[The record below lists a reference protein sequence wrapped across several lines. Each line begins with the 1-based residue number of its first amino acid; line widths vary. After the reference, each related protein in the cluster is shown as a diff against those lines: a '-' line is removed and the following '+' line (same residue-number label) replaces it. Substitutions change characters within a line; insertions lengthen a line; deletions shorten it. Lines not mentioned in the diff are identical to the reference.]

1 MWIVKLA
8 LDRPYTFVVVAIL
21 VLIMGALA
29 IIPGTPLATPV
40 DIFPNINIPV
50 VSIVWNY
57 TGFSPQD
64 MEGHIVTITER
75 ALTTT
80 VNDIEHIEST
90 SLNGVA
96 VVKVY
101 FHPNVKIDMA
111 VAQITAVS
119 QTQLRQLPAGTTP
132 PLILQYSA
140 SSVPIVQMSLA
151 SPSESEQTLNDLSL
165 NFVRVRLTTIQG
177 AAIPYPYGGKQRL
190 VSVDINIPALQA
202 RGLTPNDVVN
212 AISAQNLILPS
223 GTAKIGT
230 LEYDI
235 AMNGSPLTAD
245 DLNNVPVKV
254 QNGAII
260 YVRDVAH
267 VRDGFSPQTNIV
279 RQEGVRSTLL
289 SIIKNGNVSTLKIVD
304 DVKNLIPAIKA
315 IIPSDVQVRTLFD
328 QSLFVKASISG
339 VAREAIIA
347 ACLTALMILLFL
359 GDWRSTL
366 IIAISIPLSVLSSII
381 ILSALGETLNIM
393 TLGGLALAVGIL
405 VDDATVTIENIDNY
419 HERGH
424 KKRDAILKGA
434 SQIAVPAFVSSICIC
449 IVFVPMFALSGVAR
463 FLFVPLAESVV
474 FAVLASYFFSRTL
487 VPTLAMYLMKDEEG
501 GDEGQGEGHPDDPA
515 GDDRG
520 RDPPDDSPA
529 DGPTADR
536 HLHEEQHPDERYV
549 PKKVQPALQQAAVA
563 LHRAG
568 PGADPIRY
576 QAQQQQQAP
585 GGDDEPS
592 DLYEQARRDHEQ
604 AVRDHEQ
611 AQRDREG
618 ARRAHGKEE
627 QPGPHREDDPRG
639 ENAGDPPRD
648 DHGQP
653 LKKRKKKEPTGIF
666 GRFQAGFER
675 RFEKLREGYHTRLDG
690 ALRHHWLFAILF
702 LALCLGS
709 LLLLPFLGQ
718 DFFPTVDAGQFKLH
732 IRAKTGTRIEET
744 ARLCDEIEKKI
755 HDVIPPKDLDSV
767 LDNIGLPYSGINLS
781 YSNSGVIGSADADIQ
796 VALKPGH
803 RPTADYQ
810 KELRIKLPQEFPGTL
825 FMFQPADIVNQIL
838 NFGLPAPIDVQIIGT
853 DVGKNLAT
861 AIKIQDELKQV
872 PGAVDVHVQQPY
884 DEPRFNILMDRSQ
897 AERTGITAQQIA
909 QSVLVALSGSFQTSP
924 AFWLNPKNGVTYNI
938 AIQAPQYNVSSLQD
952 LENLPVHGTGSSQI
966 LANLASI
973 QRNAEPAAVY
983 HYNVRPVI
991 DVYANV
997 QGRDLG
1003 AVADQVQ
1010 KIVDGHRKDLPTGT
1024 EMSIRGQVK
1033 TMHDSFVGLGGGL
1046 VGAIVLVYLL
1056 MVVNFQSWSE
1066 PFIIIMA
1073 LPGALAGIC
1082 WMLFLTGTT
1091 LSVPALMGAIM
1102 CIGVAT
1108 ANSILVISFAKER
1121 FAESGDAHQAV
1132 LEAGTTRLRPVI
1144 MTALAMIIG
1153 MVPMALGLGEGGEQ
1167 NAPLGR
1173 AVIGGLMVA
1182 TIATLFFVPTVYSI
1196 VRGKAKRDDDRDGRR
1211 RQPERHR
1218 PQDDE
1223 SSPQPGAARPAHST

>member
-8 LDRPYTFVVVAIL
+8 LNRPYTFVVVAIL
-21 VLIMGALA
+21 VLILGLVD
-29 IIPGTPLATPV
+29 ILPWSPLATPV

-50 VSIVWNY
+50 VSIIWTY
-57 TGFSPQD
+57 TGLSPQD

-119 QTQLRQLPAGTTP
+119 QTQLRQLPAGSTP

-140 SSVPIVQMSLA
+140 SSVPIVQMSLS

-165 NFVRVRLTTIQG
+165 NFVRVKLTTIEG

-190 VSVDINIPALQA
+190 VSVDINIPELQA

-223 GTAKIGT
+223 GTAKIGP
-230 LEYDI
+230 LEYDV
-235 AMNGSPLTAD
+235 AMNGSPLTSD

-260 YVRDVAH
+260 YLRDVAH

-279 RQEGVRSTLL
+279 RQDGVRSTLL
-289 SIIKNGNVSTLKIVD
+289 SIIKNGDVSTLKIVD
-304 DVKNLIPAIKA
+304 NVKGMIPAIKA
-315 IIPSDVQVRTLFD
+315 LIPPDVQVRTLFD
-328 QSLFVKASISG
+328 QSLFVKASITG
-339 VAREAIIA
+339 VAREALIA
-347 ACLTALMILLFL
+347 AVLTALMILLFL

-366 IIAISIPLSVLSSII
+366 IIAVSIPLSVLSSII
-381 ILSALGETLNIM
+381 ILSALGETMNIM
-393 TLGGLALAVGIL
+393 TLGGLALSVGIL

-419 HERGH
+419 LERGY
-424 KKRDAILKGA
+424 KKRSAILRGA

-487 VPTLAMYLMKDEEG
+487 IPTLAMYLMKGEEG
-501 GDEGQGEGHPDDPA
+501 GEGDDHEEAGDHHRSQDGREPHDQDDGEQAHDDNGHPA
-515 GDDRG
+515 
-520 RDPPDDSPA
+520 
-529 DGPTADR
+529 
-536 HLHEEQHPDERYV
+536 EDERYG
-549 PKKVQPALQQAAVA
+549 PRHGQPALQQAQIA
-563 LHRAG
+563 LHRAV
-568 PGADPIRY
+568 PGAEPIRY
-576 QAQQQQQAP
+576 PQAEDEEQLDPYEQAQR
-585 GGDDEPS
+585 DH
-592 DLYEQARRDHEQ
+592 EQARRDHEQ
-604 AVRDHEQ
+604 AEHDHK
-611 AQRDREG
+611 
-618 ARRAHGKEE
+618 RAHKKGGDEFE
-627 QPGPHREDDPRG
+627 DEDDEKPK
-639 ENAGDPPRD
+639 
-648 DHGQP
+648 
-653 LKKRKKKEPTGIF
+653 KKREKPAPKSFF
-666 GRFQAGFER
+666 GKFQAGFEH
-675 RFEKLREGYHTRLDG
+675 RFEKLREGYHSKLDS
-690 ALRHHWLFAILF
+690 ALHHHWIFAICF

-709 LLLLPFLGQ
+709 LILVPFLGR
-718 DFFPTVDAGQFKLH
+718 DFFPAVDAGQFKLH

-744 ARLCDEIEKKI
+744 ARLCDEIEAKI
-755 HDVIPPKDLDSV
+755 RDVIPGKELDGI

-796 VALKPGH
+796 VSLKEGH
-803 RPTADYQ
+803 KPTADYQ

-838 NFGLPAPIDVQIIGT
+838 NFGLPAPIDIQIIGS
-853 DVGKNLAT
+853 DVGKNLTLAT
-861 AIKIQDELKQV
+861 KISDEIKQV

-884 DEPRFNILMDRSQ
+884 DGPRFNILMDRSQ
-897 AERTGITAQQIA
+897 AERSGITAQQIA

-924 AFWLNPKNGVTYNI
+924 AFWLNPANGVSYNI
-938 AIQAPQYNVSSLQD
+938 AIQAPQYNISSIQD
-952 LENLPVHGTGSSQI
+952 LANVPIHGTGSSQI
-966 LANLASI
+966 LSNLAQI
-973 QRNAEPAAVY
+973 KRNGEPGGIY

-997 QGRDLG
+997 QGTDLG
-1003 AVADQVQ
+1003 AVSSQVQ
-1010 KIVDGHRKDLPTGT
+1010 KIVDSHRKDLSKGA

-1033 TMHDSFVGLGGGL
+1033 TMNDSFLGLGAGL
-1046 VGAIVLVYLL
+1046 VAAIVLVYLL

-1108 ANSILVISFAKER
+1108 ANSILVISFAKEK
-1121 FAESGDAHQAV
+1121 FAESHDAYAAV

-1182 TIATLFFVPTVYSI
+1182 TIATLFFVPVVYSI
-1196 VRGKAKRDDDRDGRR
+1196 VHGGKKKDDGPENPAKHDEEPA
-1211 RQPERHR
+1211 PENV
-1218 PQDDE
+1218 
-1223 SSPQPGAARPAHST
+1223 PAHQTHGT

>member
-21 VLIMGALA
+21 VMLLGVLS
-29 IIPGTPLATPV
+29 IITTPI

-50 VSIVWNY
+50 VSIIWNY
-57 TGFSPQD
+57 AGFSPQD

-80 VNDIEHIEST
+80 VNDIDHIEST

-119 QTQLRQLPAGTTP
+119 QTQLRQLPQGTTP

-140 SSVPIVQMSLA
+140 SSVPIVQMSLS

-165 NFVRVRLTTIQG
+165 NFVRPRLTTIEG

-190 VSVDINIPALQA
+190 VSVDIDLQALQA
-202 RGLTPNDVVN
+202 RGLTPSDVVN

-223 GTAKIGT
+223 GTAKIGP

-235 AMNGSPLTAD
+235 AMNGSPLTSD

-279 RQEGVRSTLL
+279 RQNGVRSTLL
-289 SIIKNGNVSTLKIVD
+289 SIIKNGDVSTLDIVAAVKAMIPKLKGLVPD
-304 DVKNLIPAIKA
+304 DVEI
-315 IIPSDVQVRTLFD
+315 RTLFD
-328 QSLFVKASISG
+328 QSVFVKAAIWG
-339 VAREAIIA
+339 VFIEASIA

-366 IIAISIPLSVLSSII
+366 IIAVSIPLSILTSII
-381 ILSALGETLNIM
+381 TLKVLGETLNLM

-419 HERGH
+419 LERGE

-434 SQIAVPAFVSSICIC
+434 SQIAVPAFVSSLCIC

-463 FLFVPLAESVV
+463 YLFVPLAESVV

-487 VPTLAMYLMKDEEG
+487 VPTLAMYLMKGGGDGEHGEPEGRGPDDAAHEAGEDQPPDGDGEPHDEE
-501 GDEGQGEGHPDDPA
+501 QRYGHPHH
-515 GDDRG
+515 RI
-520 RDPPDDSPA
+520 
-529 DGPTADR
+529 
-536 HLHEEQHPDERYV
+536 
-549 PKKVQPALQQAAVA
+549 QPALQQAQAA
-563 LHRAG
+563 LHQAA
-568 PGADPIRY
+568 PGADPVHY
-576 QAQQQQQAP
+576 EEQQQQ
-585 GGDDEPS
+585 EI

-604 AVRDHEQ
+604 ALRDHKR
-611 AQRDREG
+611 AQRD
-618 ARRAHGKEE
+618 HDQLK
-627 QPGPHREDDPRG
+627 Q
-639 ENAGDPPRD
+639 AGDKNGKQD
-648 DHGQP
+648 GGHDEKNQDEHGQP
-653 LKKRKKKEPTGIF
+653 LKKREKKEPTSFLGK
-666 GRFQAGFER
+666 FQAGFEH
-675 RFEKLREGYHTRLDG
+675 RFEKLREWYKGRLDR
-690 ALRHHWLFAILF
+690 ALHHHWLFAAIF

-709 LLLLPFLGQ
+709 LILIPFLGQ

-744 ARLCDEIEKKI
+744 ARLVDEIEKSI
-755 HDVIPPKDLDSV
+755 RQIIPAQEIDSI
-767 LDNIGLPYSGINLS
+767 LDNLGLPYSGINLS
-781 YSNSGVIGSADADIQ
+781 YSNSGVTGTADGDIQ
-796 VALKPGH
+796 VSLKPGH
-803 RPTADYQ
+803 RPTAEYQ
-810 KELRIKLPQEFPGTL
+810 KELRLKLPQEFPGTL
-825 FMFQPADIVNQIL
+825 FTFQPADIVNQIL
-838 NFGLPAPIDVQIIGT
+838 NFGLPAPIDIQIQGS
-853 DVGKNLAT
+853 DVGKSLALGV
-861 AIKIQDELKQV
+861 KMEDELKQV

-909 QSVLVALSGSFQTSP
+909 QSVLVSLSGSFQTAP

-938 AIQAPQYNVSSLQD
+938 AIQAPQYTISSLQD
-952 LENLPVHGTGSSQI
+952 LENVPVHGTGSSQI

-973 QRNAEPAAVY
+973 QRNAEPGAIY
-983 HYNVRPVI
+983 HYNIRPVI

-1003 AVADQVQ
+1003 AISKQVDEIVKKNQPPPAKNGVQ
-1010 KIVDGHRKDLPTGT
+1010 KGPEISV
-1024 EMSIRGQVK
+1024 RGQVE
-1033 TMHDSFVGLGGGL
+1033 TMNDSFLHLGEGLI
-1046 VGAIVLVYLL
+1046 GAIVLVYLL

-1108 ANSILVISFAKER
+1108 ANSILVISFAKEK
-1121 FAESGDAHQAV
+1121 FAESGDAYQAV

-1153 MVPMALGLGEGGEQ
+1153 MVPMSLGLGEGGEQ

-1173 AVIGGLMVA
+1173 AVIGGLIVA
-1182 TIATLFFVPTVYSI
+1182 TVATLFFVPVVYSI
-1196 VRGKAKRDDDRDGRR
+1196 VHGGKKKDGEPGGPGQARKHDDD
-1211 RQPERHR
+1211 
-1218 PQDDE
+1218 PQN
-1223 SSPQPGAARPAHST
+1223 QPAHEEHPAHA

>member
-8 LDRPYTFVVVAIL
+8 LDRPYTFVVTAIL
-21 VLIMGALA
+21 VLILGGLA
-29 IIPGTPLATPV
+29 VIPWSPLATPV

-64 MEGHIVTITER
+64 MEGHIVSITER

-90 SLNGVA
+90 SFNGVA

-140 SSVPIVQMSLA
+140 SSVPIVQMSLS

-165 NFVRVRLTTIQG
+165 NFVRPRLTTIQG

-190 VSVDINIPALQA
+190 VSVDIDIPALQA

-223 GTAKIGT
+223 GTAKIGP

-235 AMNGSPLTAD
+235 AMNGSPLTSD

-260 YVRDVAH
+260 YLRDVAH

-279 RQEGVRSTLL
+279 RQNGVRSTLL
-289 SIIKNGNVSTLKIVD
+289 SIIKNGDVSTLKIVD
-304 DVKNLIPAIKA
+304 DVNAMIPKLKGVV
-315 IIPSDVQVRTLFD
+315 PDDVQIKTLFD
-328 QSLFVKASISG
+328 QSLFVKASIKG
-339 VAREAIIA
+339 VVLEATIA

-366 IIAISIPLSVLSSII
+366 IIAVSIPLSILTSII

-419 HERGH
+419 LEHGFR
-424 KKRDAILKGA
+424 KRDAILRGA

-449 IVFVPMFALSGVAR
+449 IVFVPMFELSGVAR

-474 FAVLASYFFSRTL
+474 FAVMASYFFSRTL
-487 VPTLAMYLMKDEEG
+487 VPTLAMYLMRSEHDEDGDGRHHDDPHGENAPQHDEE
-501 GDEGQGEGHPDDPA
+501 QLA
-515 GDDRG
+515 
-520 RDPPDDSPA
+520 SIA
-529 DGPTADR
+529 R
-536 HLHEEQHPDERYV
+536 H
-549 PKKVQPALQQAAVA
+549 QAVT
-563 LHRAG
+563 
-568 PGADPIRY
+568 GATPLRY
-576 QAQQQQQAP
+576 QQIDP
-585 GGDDEPS
+585 H
-592 DLYEQARRDHEQ
+592 EQARLDHEQ

-611 AQRDREG
+611 ALRDREHQRDGHGTDHSHDETGG
-618 ARRAHGKEE
+618 AHP
-627 QPGPHREDDPRG
+627 Q
-639 ENAGDPPRD
+639 
-648 DHGQP
+648 
-653 LKKRKKKEPTGIF
+653 KKREKKEPRGIF
-666 GRFQAGFER
+666 GKFQAWFEHH
-675 RFEKLREGYHTRLDG
+675 FENLREGYHGKLDS
-690 ALRHHWLFAILF
+690 ALHHHWLFAIIF

-709 LLLLPFLGQ
+709 LSLVPFLGQ

-744 ARLCDEIEKKI
+744 ARLVDEIEKSI
-755 HDVIPPKDLDSV
+755 RETIGPKDLDSI
-767 LDNIGLPYSGINLS
+767 LDNIGLPYSGINTS
-781 YSNSGVIGSADADIQ
+781 YANSGVIGSADADIQ

-803 RPTADYQ
+803 RPTAEYQ
-810 KELRIKLPQEFPGTL
+810 KELRLKLPGQYPGTL

-838 NFGLPAPIDVQIIGT
+838 NFGLPAPIDILIRGA
-853 DVGKNLAT
+853 DVGKSLAI
-861 AIKIQDELKQV
+861 ANEMSDELKQV

-884 DEPRFNILMDRSQ
+884 DGPRFNIVMDRSQ
-897 AERTGITAQQIA
+897 SERAGITAQQIA
-909 QSVLVALSGSFQTSP
+909 QSVLVSLSGSFQTSP
-924 AFWLNPKNGVTYNI
+924 AFWLNPKNGVSYNI

-952 LENLPVHGTGSSQI
+952 LENVPVHGTGSSQI
-966 LANLASI
+966 LANLASV
-973 QRNAEPAAVY
+973 QRNAEPAVVY
-983 HYNVRPVI
+983 HYNITPVI

-1003 AVADQVQ
+1003 AISRQVND
-1010 KIVDGHRKDLPTGT
+1010 IVKKHEKDLPKGAD
-1024 EMSIRGQVK
+1024 MSVRGQVK
-1033 TMHDSFVGLGGGL
+1033 TMNDSFVGLGGGL
-1046 VGAIVLVYLL
+1046 VAAIVLVYLL

-1108 ANSILVISFAKER
+1108 ANSILVISFAKEK
-1121 FAESGDAHQAV
+1121 FAVSGDAYASV

-1153 MVPMALGLGEGGEQ
+1153 MIPMSLGLGEGGEQ

-1173 AVIGGLMVA
+1173 AVIGGLIVA
-1182 TIATLFFVPTVYSI
+1182 TVATLFFVPVVYSI
-1196 VRGKAKRDDDRDGRR
+1196 VRGK
-1211 RQPERHR
+1211 PERKEDKR
-1218 PQDDE
+1218 GPGGPDPRDSQEQPQDAP
-1223 SSPQPGAARPAHST
+1223 SRPAHAN